1 MFLLIFLYWT
11 WRRWFGVVY
20 STVEFNDFIILD
32 DWVFYSRLIYV
43 FLSEGED
50 VSSFRRMLWFIR
62 RLKRSWD
69 NKYGGRDVVL
79 GDGPVLARV
88 FYWVTGV
95 DGVIGWI
102 YTGCP
107 RLPWFCQ
114 IYKVVGKFEL
124 CLWYCCILFC
134 MEQINKFIT
143 ECNEV
148 IIYYT

>member
-1 MFLLIFLYWT
+1 
-11 WRRWFGVVY
+11 
-20 STVEFNDFIILD
+20 
-32 DWVFYSRLIYV
+32 
-43 FLSEGED
+43 
-50 VSSFRRMLWFIR
+50 MLWFIR

-107 RLPWFCQ
+107 RLPWFT
-114 IYKVVGKFEL
+114 KFTKWL
-124 CLWYCCILFC
+124 GNLSYVYNIAVYCFAWS
-134 MEQINKFIT
+134 K
-143 ECNEV
+143 
-148 IIYYT
+148 